1 MSQPTHAV
9 RTAVIVSAFCGCLLL
24 LDQTNARA
32 QEPSAESPTRFQ
44 VGIGFL
50 GAGGIGDF
58 GARTDGAAGLL
69 LHTDFQLGASI
80 FSVGG
85 EGAWMSYGDESRDA
99 YIGNVIP
106 DMPNLTLKVDT
117 SNELWFLHGRL
128 RAQKRTGRWRPYGDG
143 LVGLMNISTTTS
155 INGAQSCTGGVN
167 GVPTSCSADQA
178 ASVTNADDYVLSVG
192 GGAGTIIAFGQRAMV
207 PRLDI
212 SVRYQHGGDA
222 TYLTQ
227 GAIVRQ
233 GETAIYNFSR
243 SPIDMVT
250 FYFGVAI
257 GR

>member
-1 MSQPTHAV
+1 MHRPSQSV
-9 RTAVIVSAFCGCLLL
+9 RAAIIASTFSACLLL
-24 LDQTNARA
+24 CDQTNAGA
-32 QEPSAESPTRFQ
+32 QERPAESSTRFQ

-58 GARTDGAAGLL
+58 GARTDGAFGLL
-69 LHTDFQLGASI
+69 LHTDVQLGRSI

-85 EGAWMSYGDESRDA
+85 EGAWMSYGYESRDA

-117 SNELWFLHGRL
+117 SNDLWFLHGRL

-233 GETAIYNFSR
+233 GETAIYDFSR